1 MVQALGDA
9 RTTATSLR
17 TDAARIR
24 AQAWTDFEAAVYAAE
39 DADDAADLIAA
50 AS

>member
-1 MVQALGDA
+1 VKALADA
-9 RTTATSLR
+9 RAEAATSR
-17 TDAARIR
+17 AKAVNVR
-24 AQAWTDFEAAVYAAE
+24 AQAWSDFEAAVYAAE